1 LDKKISLQLI
11 FYWMKPIQLVD
22 LHTQYL
28 DIKQDVDKAILDV
41 LDSTSY
47 IGGEHVKGLGSELES
62 YLGIKHVI
70 PCANGTDALQIALMA
85 IGCKPGDEVLTPS
98 FTYIATCE
106 VIALLGLKPVF
117 VEVDPDFFTIDV
129 TDAKKKITKK
139 TKAIVPVHLYG
150 QCANM
155 DEVMKLSHEHGI
167 KVIED
172 TAQAIGAK
180 HTGQEGVQSAGGIGD
195 IGTTSFFPSKNLGCY
210 GDGGAIFTNN
220 DELALSLRR
229 IANHGQT
236 KRYYHDYIGV
246 NSRLDNIQA
255 AVLRIKLRRLNEYAT
270 MRQEAAAFYT
280 NAFSSL
286 DQIVTPITAPWST
299 HVYHQFTMK
308 LIDVDR
314 QKLQDCLSDA
324 EIPSNIYYPVP
335 AHRQKGYSDFFIG
348 QPELIITD
356 DLSSRVLSLPIHT
369 EMELDQLEH
378 IAKTLI
384 EFIEK

>member
-1 LDKKISLQLI
+1 
-11 FYWMKPIQLVD
+11 
-22 LHTQYL
+22 
-28 DIKQDVDKAILDV
+28 
-41 LDSTSY
+41 
-47 IGGEHVKGLGSELES
+47 
-62 YLGIKHVI
+62 
-70 PCANGTDALQIALMA
+70 
-85 IGCKPGDEVLTPS
+85 
-98 FTYIATCE
+98 
-106 VIALLGLKPVF
+106 
-117 VEVDPDFFTIDV
+117 
-129 TDAKKKITKK
+129 
-139 TKAIVPVHLYG
+139 
-150 QCANM
+150 
-155 DEVMKLSHEHGI
+155 
-167 KVIED
+167 
-172 TAQAIGAK
+172 
-180 HTGQEGVQSAGGIGD
+180 
-195 IGTTSFFPSKNLGCY
+195 
-210 GDGGAIFTNN
+210 
-220 DELALSLRR
+220 
-229 IANHGQT
+229 
-236 KRYYHDYIGV
+236 
-246 NSRLDNIQA
+246 
-255 AVLRIKLRRLNEYAT
+255 

-286 DQIVTPITAPWST
+286 DQIVTPKTAPWST

>member
-1 LDKKISLQLI
+1 
-11 FYWMKPIQLVD
+11 MKPIQLVD
-22 LHTQYL
+22 LRTQYL

-41 LDSTSY
+41 LDSTSF
-47 IGGEHVKGLGSELES
+47 IGGEHVQALSLELQA
-62 YLGIKHVI
+62 YLGIRHVI

-85 IGCKPGDEVLTPS
+85 VGCKPGDEILTPS

-117 VEVDPDFFTIDV
+117 VEVDPDFFTIDID
-129 TDAKKKITKK
+129 DARSKITSK

-155 DEVMKLSHEHGI
+155 DQVMSLSKEFDL

-172 TAQAIGAK
+172 TAQAIGSK
-180 HTGQEGVQSAGGIGD
+180 HTGEDGVKSAGGIGD

-220 DELALSLRR
+220 DELAVSLKR

-255 AVLRIKLRRLNEYAT
+255 AVLRIKLKRLNTYAKN
-270 MRQEAAAFYT
+270 RQEAANFYNDAFASFT
-280 NAFSSL
+280 
-286 DQIVTPITAPWST
+286 QIETPKISPWST
-299 HVYHQFTMK
+299 HVYHQYTMK
-308 LIDVDR
+308 LNDIDR
-314 QKLQDCLSDA
+314 SQLQEYLSSA
-324 EIPSNIYYPVP
+324 AIPSNIYYPVP
-335 AHRQKGYSDFFIG
+335 AHRQKGYQEFFAG
-348 QPELIITD
+348 QPELSITD
-356 DLSSRVLSLPIHT
+356 DLSARVLSLPIHT
-369 EMELDQLEH
+369 EMEQAQLKH
-378 IAKTLI
+378 ITSTLI